1 MQEISEKCEKK
12 WKFVR
17 NCANCGNL
25 WENCGHQF
33 PPAAYQY
40 TPTLFAKPKNLARY
54 SLLKCSQLPRLP
66 QRGGLCDPQVSTI
79 GRNFVNRQSS
89 ISCCLVHF
97 PLFMRFLLWQLP
109 DGGITPAFLV
119 PNFGLRRMAFPPES
133 ATALGEIVPGH
144 HRVGVGVGEH
154 VHPGLYRF

>member
-1 MQEISEKCEKK
+1 MRKKVEICEKLCEL
-12 WKFVR
+12 WKFVGKLR
-17 NCANCGNL
+17 TSISTCCI
-25 WENCGHQF
+25 
-33 PPAAYQY
+33 PIY
-40 TPTLFAKPKNLARY
+40 TYPIRKPKNLARY